1 MDGESFEDL
10 AARVDQLR
18 DQVSHSDESTQELL
32 RETIE
37 AITDFNR
44 RGLITLVH
52 MLREDERGGE
62 ILYRAVD
69 EPEVMALFV
78 SHGIIRSDRTLDVLQ
93 VFEQIRPHLIASSIE
108 MNVEEVRDDV
118 AYVRFASGCS
128 APDQQS
134 KDEIMGV
141 MRQRVPGLRD
151 VVEVAQEPSSAFVS
165 LDSIRIGP
173 A

>member
-1 MDGESFEDL
+1 MESFDDL

-18 DQVSHSDESTQELL
+18 DRVSHSDEATQALL

-44 RGLITLVH
+44 RGLVTLVQ

-108 MNVEEVRDDV
+108 MSVEEVRDDV

-141 MRQRVPGLRD
+141 MKQRVAGLRD
-151 VVEVAQEPSSAFVS
+151 VVEVAPEQSSAFVA
-165 LDSIRIGP
+165 LDTIRIGP